1 MTTALTY
8 NDMLSAYGQYPAPI
22 RPYLLRAETHPG
34 IRSVLT
40 KSFLRVF
47 VDIVSRAPI
56 ADPTQ
61 PIMVRVDVVAAKLAL
76 SKKTV
81 SRTLSLMKSNF
92 WLSPA
97 PSHDGR
103 NNDGEFSGREFIIE
117 SPLRH
122 LLGLPES
129 KPVKKAR
136 KAIEVAFESPNSPTN
151 TPSADSEQPMSVT
164 KIAASALTPLPVDN
178 PSLRTELSD
187 GIVKV
192 VNKVFLKEAS
202 FKDATGQNLAIP
214 RDLSAL
220 HTELGITLVG
230 ICSLMALA
238 KQTRQRL
245 QDVWHA
251 KRDVILNSGAR
262 EGRAVEYFRYLLNCG
277 EDFAYVARC
286 KIPSSSPAPFSVGYD
301 CKTTSDSGCSQS
313 PDDALKAIAMSC
325 RFKKYVHIK
334 TGMKVRFF
342 DGTAE
347 VSRDGDFEIYASEQL
362 IGLYKGIANG
372 NLRLVME

>member
-8 NDMLSAYGQYPAPI
+8 NDMLSAYRAYPAPI

-47 VDIVSRAPI
+47 IDILARAPI
-56 ADPTQ
+56 ADPTR
-61 PIMVRVDVVAAKLAL
+61 PIQVRVDAVAARLAL
-76 SKKTV
+76 SEKTV

-103 NNDGEFSGREFIIE
+103 NNYGEFSAREFIIE
-117 SPLRH
+117 APLRH
-122 LLGLPES
+122 LLGLPEA
-129 KPVKKAR
+129 KPAPGSPPPP
-136 KAIEVAFESPNSPTN
+136 EVQQLSPTDP
-151 TPSADSEQPMSVT
+151 TF
-164 KIAASALTPLPVDN
+164 TPLAHSESGLLGVEVQKIGQTPPSVDN
-178 PSLRTELSD
+178 KPLGTEMSN
-187 GIVKV
+187 GVIKG

-202 FKDATGQNLAIP
+202 FKDATGQKGSIP
-214 RDLSAL
+214 HDLSPL
-220 HTELGITLVG
+220 HAELGISLLG

-251 KRDVILNSGAR
+251 KRDTILNSGAR
-262 EGRAVEYFRYLLNCG
+262 EGRAVEYFRSLLQCG
-277 EDFAYVARC
+277 EDFSYVARC
-286 KIPSSSPAPFSVGYD
+286 MVPSPSPPCGGHSTTSSAPSSHSS
-301 CKTTSDSGCSQS
+301 T
-313 PDDALKAIAMSC
+313 DDALRAIAVSC
-325 RFKKYVHIK
+325 RFKKYVHVK
-334 TGMKVRFF
+334 TGMQVRFF

-347 VSRDGDFEIYASEQL
+347 VSRDGASDLYASDQL
-362 IGLYKGIANG
+362 IGLYKGIVNG
-372 NLRLVME
+372 NLKLVLE